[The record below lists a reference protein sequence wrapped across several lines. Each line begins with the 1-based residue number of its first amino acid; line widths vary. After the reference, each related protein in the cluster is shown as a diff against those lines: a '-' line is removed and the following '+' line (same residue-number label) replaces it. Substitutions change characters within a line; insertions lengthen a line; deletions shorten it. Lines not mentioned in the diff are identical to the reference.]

1 MKDKKSLYNEKAETS
16 KEKFDNVKN
25 LKNINLDSETPITM
39 EDFFK
44 NAKAETMQNIFK
56 NVEDLKKETTDGM
69 VKTLNEYM
77 DNVKKRKEEI
87 AGEEESDFEKR
98 VEKVQNAPISD
109 VEYKYY
115 YGSEKKAEKYKK
127 IHKKIDFGKTVFS
140 LEALLLFP
148 GYLFAIQS
156 YGWTAFATAM
166 IAVAL
171 LANNIYWLLAII
183 ATFSLNAY
191 YIESRMFDNKIY
203 TTRVDMLNCTSQEY
217 MDRIGKKDLPKAV
230 TVLLTTGLT
239 LMYWAT
245 IVILVALML

>member
-1 MKDKKSLYNEKAETS
+1 MKDKKSLYNEKAETL
-16 KEKFDNVKN
+16 KEYFDNVKN
-25 LKNINLDSETPITM
+25 LEN
-39 EDFFK
+39 
-44 NAKAETMQNIFK
+44 
-56 NVEDLKKETTDGM
+56 ETTDDM

-77 DNVKKRKEEI
+77 DNMKKKKKETS
-87 AGEEESDFEKR
+87 AEEESDFEKR
-98 VEKVQNAPISD
+98 VENVQNAPISD

-115 YGSEKKAEKYKK
+115 YGSKKKAEKYKK
-127 IHKKIDFGKTVFS
+127 IHKKIDSGKTVFS

-183 ATFSLNAY
+183 AIFSLNAY
-191 YIESRMFDNKIY
+191 YIELRMFDNKIY

-217 MDRIGKKDLPKAV
+217 MDRIGKKDLPKFV
-230 TVLLTTGLT
+230 TGILTIGLT

>member
-1 MKDKKSLYNEKAETS
+1 MIKYNINISSSTRRILIVKDKKSLYNEKAETL
-16 KEKFDNVKN
+16 KEYFYNVKN
-25 LKNINLDSETPITM
+25 LEN
-39 EDFFK
+39 
-44 NAKAETMQNIFK
+44 
-56 NVEDLKKETTDGM
+56 ETTDDM

-87 AGEEESDFEKR
+87 ADEEESDFEKR

-115 YGSEKKAEKYKK
+115 YGSERKAEKYKK
-127 IHKKIDFGKTVFS
+127 IHKKIDSGKTVFS

-156 YGWTAFATAM
+156 YGWTAFVTAM

-183 ATFSLNAY
+183 AIFSLNAY
-191 YIESRMFDNKIY
+191 YIESRKFENKIY
-203 TTRVDMLNCTSQEY
+203 VTRVDMLNCTSQEY

-230 TVLLTTGLT
+230 TGLLAVGLSI
-239 LMYWAT
+239 LYWAT